1 MSVSEV
7 SAFES
12 KPLAEPTPDMPEFQV
27 VRRGLD
33 RQQVEEWGSKLASMV
48 EQERRRADEAEKA
61 LYRLQ
66 VEAKGTPSFSHLGA
80 HVADIIE
87 EAGHS
92 AEKMLLD
99 AAERAQEAIDAADAE
114 ATRITTEAEGQAGEI
129 ERAARQDAEQLR
141 GEGAQAAEEIR
152 RAAEAFRDQ
161 TEQEARKLLE
171 EATEATDQLWKATER
186 ECSVVEAETQR
197 LEGLQQRTQ
206 KQLGRIYGHLASV
219 LDDIRLGID
228 DAQTGDEQAGD
239 EQAAAGEAT
248 VRPPAD
254 PSTGSQR
261 AKPAPPATSSPV
273 IAEAKPTAGK
283 RP

>member
-1 MSVSEV
+1 VSVSEV

-12 KPLAEPTPDMPEFQV
+12 KPLAEPTLDMPEFQV

-33 RQQVEEWGSKLASMV
+33 RQQVEEWGSKLTSMV
-48 EQERRRADEAEKA
+48 EQERRRADQAEKA

-87 EAGHS
+87 EAGRS

-99 AAERAQEAIDAADAE
+99 AAERAQEAIDAAEAE

-129 ERAARQDAEQLR
+129 ERAGRQDAEQLR
-141 GEGAQAAEEIR
+141 AEGAQAAEELR
-152 RAAEAFRDQ
+152 QAAEAFRDQ

-171 EATEATDQLWKATER
+171 EATEATDQLWKETER
-186 ECSVVEAETQR
+186 ECSVVEAETRR
-197 LEGLQQRTQ
+197 LEGLRQRSQ
-206 KQLGRIYGHLASV
+206 KQLGRIYGHLESV
-219 LDDIRLGID
+219 LDEIRMGFD
-228 DAQTGDEQAGD
+228 DAQAGD
-239 EQAAAGEAT
+239 EQATVGEAA
-248 VRPPAD
+248 VQRSAD
-254 PSTGSQR
+254 PSTGSQQAR
-261 AKPAPPATSSPV
+261 PAPPATSSPG
-273 IAEAKPTAGK
+273 IAEAKPAPGK